1 MDPKKLLTL
10 NALMQIGLVGSTV
23 SAFLLI
29 SLKFPEY
36 GTIVNM
42 ISQVFWLYSG
52 YKAWR
57 EAGQAGVFIVS
68 ILITLVLIVGVVNY
82 WILEG

>member
-1 MDPKKLLTL
+1 MLNLNKLLTL
-10 NALMQIGLVGSTV
+10 NALMQIGLIGSTV
-23 SAFLLI
+23 IGFLLI

-36 GTIVNM
+36 GTIVNL

-57 EAGQAGVFIVS
+57 EAGQVGVFIVS

-82 WILEG
+82 WIL

>member
-1 MDPKKLLTL
+1 
-10 NALMQIGLVGSTV
+10 MQIGLVGSTV
-23 SAFLLI
+23 IGFLLI

-57 EAGQAGVFIVS
+57 EAGQVGIFIVS
-68 ILITLVLIVGVVNY
+68 VLITLVLIVGVVNY
-82 WILEG
+82 WIL